1 VHALGQH
8 WPDVGLWL
16 VQDWTSRIIHSTCGE
31 LDKACGSAFST
42 TPTVSATVLSRR
54 GRCYIGF
61 EELLVAIIVHCFVKK
76 VEREGRGPLS
86 PGKCGIPANA

>member
-1 VHALGQH
+1 
-8 WPDVGLWL
+8 
-16 VQDWTSRIIHSTCGE
+16 
-31 LDKACGSAFST
+31 
-42 TPTVSATVLSRR
+42 LSRR

-76 VEREGRGPLS
+76 VEREGRGSLS